1 MTRPPAHSG
10 SGEYVR
16 SVGARERR
24 RTSFSSC
31 HRLLRP
37 AVVGGT
43 SPATLGGALLGGT
56 GRTSLRH
63 AAIPPPYED
72 GTGPG
77 LCSGSGSGSG
87 SSSVSDGL
95 GSRVAVRLELNLG
108 RSGERG
114 LRSGELERALAV
126 VVSRLAIPSRAEEG
140 RGKGARARARDA
152 LDGAPRAGGGS
163 PSSSVGVAG
172 RVRRDGRAARA
183 RGASAEPR
191 EGCGGCLG
199 AEESN
204 SRYRA

>member
-37 AVVGGT
+37 AVAGGT

-77 LCSGSGSGSG
+77 LCSDSGSGSG

-95 GSRVAVRLELNLG
+95 GSRVAVAVRLELNLG

-140 RGKGARARARDA
+140 RGKGA
-152 LDGAPRAGGGS
+152 
-163 PSSSVGVAG
+163 
-172 RVRRDGRAARA
+172 
-183 RGASAEPR
+183 
-191 EGCGGCLG
+191 
-199 AEESN
+199 
-204 SRYRA
+204 

>member
-1 MTRPPAHSG
+1 MST
-10 SGEYVR
+10 
-16 SVGARERR
+16 RR
-24 RTSFSSC
+24 RGVDSS
-31 HRLLRP
+31 RVRTP
-37 AVVGGT
+37 RRYARTASRGT

-77 LCSGSGSGSG
+77 LCSESGSGSG

-95 GSRVAVRLELNLG
+95 GSRVAVAVRLELNLG

-152 LDGAPRAGGGS
+152 LDGGPRAGGGS

-172 RVRRDGRAARA
+172 RMRRDGRAARA

-191 EGCGGCLG
+191 VGCGGCLG